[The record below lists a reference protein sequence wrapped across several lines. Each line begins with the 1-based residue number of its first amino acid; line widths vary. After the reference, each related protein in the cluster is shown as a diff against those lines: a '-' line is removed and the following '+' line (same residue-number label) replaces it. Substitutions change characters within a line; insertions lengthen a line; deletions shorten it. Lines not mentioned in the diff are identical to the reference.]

1 MFYNLNSTD
10 GTMNLIWDG
19 VKCMIP
25 LLKTRINLNEIS
37 ITPEVIPY
45 IVLSLFKE
53 LYPFYKLAMLNLQ

>member
-1 MFYNLNSTD
+1 MHDPIIENKNKLV
-10 GTMNLIWDG
+10 M
-19 VKCMIP
+19 
-25 LLKTRINLNEIS
+25 NEIS